1 VIQKYPKKDYENY
14 SVLNPFLESAI
25 FLEDREEKQFP
36 KGVVLQFLIHSLKV
50 EDPQIHISANISY
63 KRHKCY
69 IWRKTF

>member
-36 KGVVLQFLIHSLKV
+36 KGAVLQFLIHSLKV
-50 EDPQIHISANISY
+50 EDPQIHISANIYTS
-63 KRHKCY
+63 
-69 IWRKTF
+69 